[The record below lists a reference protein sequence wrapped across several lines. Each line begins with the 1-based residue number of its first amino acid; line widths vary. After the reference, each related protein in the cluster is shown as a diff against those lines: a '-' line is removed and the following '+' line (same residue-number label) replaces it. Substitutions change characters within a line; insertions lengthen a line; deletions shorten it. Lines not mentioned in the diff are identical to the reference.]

1 MGPKPEDPVE
11 EPGDGTTHND
21 VTEEEILSNPEAEPK
36 DPVEEP
42 GDGTTDNEQEP
53 ETPAQ
58 SNKGNIAADVGKI
71 TAIVEGANMVEGATM
86 EEE

>member
-1 MGPKPEDPVE
+1 MEEEIFSNPKPEPKG
-11 EPGDGTTHND
+11 PK
-21 VTEEEILSNPEAEPK
+21 PK

-42 GDGTTDNEQEP
+42 GDWTTDNEQEP

-86 EEE
+86 EEEE